1 MFRGRRD
8 ARVKKLRFALL
19 AAAMLGG
26 AVPATAG
33 PFADDMG
40 KCLVTSTTPAEKSAL
55 VKWIF
60 AIIALHP
67 DVADLAAIADQERVE
82 LNQRLGALVI
92 DLLTKRCAAQS
103 RLALK
108 NEGMNVIETSFSVL
122 GQSAAQELFTHSA
135 VADGLADFGKML
147 DASKL
152 EPLIKGE

>member
-1 MFRGRRD
+1 M
-8 ARVKKLRFALL
+8 L
-19 AAAMLGG
+19 ATAMLG
-26 AVPATAG
+26 ATVPAAAG

-40 KCLVTSTTPAEKSAL
+40 RCLVTSTTAAEKSAL

-67 DVADLAAIADQERVE
+67 EVADLAAVGAAERAK
-82 LNQRLGALVI
+82 LNQRLGDLVV

-108 NEGMNVIETSFSVL
+108 NEGMGVIETSFSVL
-122 GQSAAQELFTHSA
+122 GQSAAQELFTHPA
-135 VADGLADFGKML
+135 VGAGLADFGKSL
-147 DASKL
+147 DAAKL